1 MPVYGKHNNVNIHK
15 KRLIFMHFAILIIS
29 LALIFDFYNGMND
42 AANSIATVVST
53 RVLTPIQAVIWAA
66 FFNFIAAFMFG
77 VSVATTIG
85 KGIVDVNIVDN
96 FVIFSGLIGAII
108 LTATATHFGLPISVS
123 HSIIGGYGGAGLAK
137 AGFDAIII
145 SGYTKVIVFIFLAP
159 ILGFIFALLF
169 STATL
174 WIVRYKSPYK
184 VDMYFRKF
192 QLISAALFSLSHGS
206 NDAQKTIGIIT
217 VVLFTNGLIGASFHI
232 PFWVIIM
239 SYSVIAL
246 GTLIGGWKVI
256 RTLGMRVTKLTPF
269 GGFSAETSAGLTIIF
284 ATIFGIP
291 VSTTHTIT
299 GSIIGVGTTKRFSA
313 VRWGVARNIL
323 WAWILTIP
331 LSAVFAMATYYVSLY
346 IYNSF

>member
-1 MPVYGKHNNVNIHK
+1 
-15 KRLIFMHFAILIIS
+15 MHFAILIIS

-85 KGIVDVNIVDN
+85 KGIVDVNVVDN
-96 FVIFSGLIGAII
+96 LVIFSGLVGAII

-123 HSIIGGYGGAGLAK
+123 HSIIGGYGGAGLVK
-137 AGFDAIII
+137 AGFGAIIV
-145 SGYTKVIVFIFLAP
+145 SGYTKVIIFIFLAP

-169 STATL
+169 STLTL

-192 QLISAALFSLSHGS
+192 QLISAALFSISHGS

-217 VVLFTNGLIGASFHI
+217 VVLFTNGLIGTSFHV
-232 PFWVIIM
+232 PFWVILM

-256 RTLGMRVTKLTPF
+256 KTLGMRVTKLNPF

-284 ATIFGIP
+284 ATILGIP

-323 WAWILTIP
+323 WAWVLTIP
-331 LSAVFAMATYYVSLY
+331 LSAIFAMITYYISLY
-346 IYNSF
+346 IVNYVI

>member
-1 MPVYGKHNNVNIHK
+1 
-15 KRLIFMHFAILIIS
+15 MHFAILIIS

-53 RVLTPIQAVIWAA
+53 RVLTPIQAVVWAA
-66 FFNFIAAFMFG
+66 FFNFIAAFIFG

-85 KGIVDVNIVDN
+85 KGIVDVSIVDN

-108 LTATATHFGLPISVS
+108 LSATATHFGLPISVS

-137 AGFDAIII
+137 AGFNAIII

-169 STATL
+169 STITL
-174 WIVRYKSPYK
+174 WVVRNKSPYK
-184 VDMYFRKF
+184 VDMYFRKL

-217 VVLFTNGLIGASFHI
+217 VVLFTNGLIGASFHV

-239 SYSVIAL
+239 SYSIIAL

-256 RTLGMRVTKLTPF
+256 KTLGMRVTKLTPF

-284 ATIFGIP
+284 ATILGIP

-331 LSAVFAMATYYVSLY
+331 LSAFFAMITYYLSVY
-346 IYNSF
+346 IFNSIK